1 MENLIK
7 TFYDNPLF
15 SFTILLLVVL
25 TLPPI
30 FEKIK
35 LPGLVGLLV
44 AGVLLGKN
52 GLHLIDPKSE
62 TIKLFSDIGKIYL
75 MFVAGLEIDLGEF
88 RKTKD
93 RSLSFG
99 FSTFIFP
106 LITGT
111 LVGRWF
117 DFSWNSSLLIGSL
130 LASHTLLGF
139 PIVQQLGKVKNR
151 AVIITVGATIFT
163 DISALLVLAVCVSI
177 HQGDFTPQSLILQL
191 VTLAIY
197 SAAVLF
203 GLDWAGKEFFRRT
216 GNQESNQ
223 FLFILL
229 SLLLASF
236 GAELIH
242 VEQIVGAFLAGLA
255 VNDVLGGSPVEE
267 KVEFVGSTLFIPF
280 FFIGMGLLLDVPTF
294 IETIQSDLLLVIGIV
309 GGLILS
315 KFVAAIV
322 IKTIYRY
329 DWDEG
334 LTMWSLSLPQVA
346 ATLAAALVAYE
357 TVNAQGERLI
367 SESVL
372 STIIVL
378 MLVTSILGPVLTDK
392 FARKLSVPT
401 ANLDIVPEI
410 ESASEQSKLSQI
422 FTVVVPIYNPR
433 TERDLIAMAAL
444 LARYQSG
451 VIIPLSIVPAHIHM
465 DDPLVDLAVQNSR
478 QLLQRAL
485 GVSQEFEIET
495 KPIIRIDDDV
505 ANGICRTAREYDAN
519 LIVMGW
525 SPNTSIRARLFGN
538 MIDRVFWSSHC
549 PVAVMRLLK
558 EPMMIQ
564 RILIPVKY
572 VSSQIRQIIQF
583 TQVFA
588 ETNQAQ
594 VTLLRVCDRKT
605 AKNEMIAFE
614 QELSQV
620 VDQLQPKIDMTVRT
634 IRSDN
639 VAQAVLQIS
648 SDYDLVILRSMR
660 RRTVAGLAVS
670 DVTTQL
676 LNKLN
681 CSIVLFGEPHNT

>member
-1 MENLIK
+1 MEKLLEQL
-7 TFYDNPLF
+7 YENPLF

-35 LPGLVGLLV
+35 LPGLVGLLF
-44 AGVLLGKN
+44 AGIVLGKD
-52 GLHLIDPKSE
+52 GLNLIDPKSE

-75 MFVAGLEIDLGEF
+75 MFVAGLEIDLAEF

-106 LITGT
+106 LLTGI
-111 LVGRWF
+111 LIGRWF
-117 DFSWNSSLLIGSL
+117 GFSWNTSFLIGSL

-163 DISALLVLAVCVSI
+163 DISALLVLAICVSI
-177 HQGDFTPQSLILQL
+177 HQGNFTPQSLIWQL

-203 GLDWAGKEFFRRT
+203 GLDWAGKAFFRRT

-229 SLLLASF
+229 ALLLASV
-236 GAELIH
+236 GAEMINI
-242 VEQIVGAFLAGLA
+242 EQIVGAFLAGLA
-255 VNDVLGGSPVEE
+255 VNDVLGGGPVEE

-315 KFVAAIV
+315 KLVAALV

-329 DWDEG
+329 QWDEG

-357 TVNAQGERLI
+357 TVNPQGERLI
-367 SESVL
+367 NESVL

-378 MLVTSILGPVLTDK
+378 MLITSILGPVLTDK
-392 FARKLSVPT
+392 FARKLPIPT
-401 ANLDIVPEI
+401 TDIELSTETEFV
-410 ESASEQSKLSQI
+410 SEQSKLARI

-433 TERDLIAMAAL
+433 TERDLIAIAGL
-444 LARYQSG
+444 IARYKSG
-451 VIIPLSIVPAHIHM
+451 LIIPLSITPAHIHM
-465 DDPLVDLAVQNSR
+465 DEPLLDIGLQNSR
-478 QLLQRAL
+478 QLLERAL
-485 GVSQEFEIET
+485 AVSQEFEIEA

-505 ANGICRTAREYDAN
+505 ANGICRTAREYNAN

-525 SPNTSIRARLFGN
+525 STKTSFQARLFGN
-538 MIDRVFWSSHC
+538 MIDRVFWCSHC
-549 PVAVMRLLK
+549 AVAVMRLLK
-558 EPMMIQ
+558 EPIMIQ
-564 RILIPVKY
+564 QVLIPVKY
-572 VSSQIRQIIQF
+572 LSSQIMQIIRF
-583 TQVFA
+583 TQLFA

-605 AKNEMIAFE
+605 SKNEMIAFE
-614 QELSQV
+614 EELSQV
-620 VDQLQPKIDMTVRT
+620 VAQLQPKIDMTVRT

-639 VAQAVLQIS
+639 VAQAVLQVS
-648 SDYDLVILRSMR
+648 QDYDMVMLRSMR

-670 DVTTQL
+670 DLTTQL
-676 LNKLN
+676 LKRLT
-681 CSIVLFGEPHNT
+681 CSIVLFGEPYNS

>member
-1 MENLIK
+1 MEKL
-7 TFYDNPLF
+7 FELLHENPLF

-25 TLPPI
+25 ILPPI

-52 GLHLIDPKSE
+52 GLDVIDPKSE

-75 MFVAGLEIDLGEF
+75 MFVAGLEIDLAEF
-88 RKTKD
+88 RRTKD
-93 RSLSFG
+93 RSLTFG

-106 LITGT
+106 LITGVA
-111 LVGRWF
+111 VGRWF
-117 DFSWNSSLLIGSL
+117 GFSWNTAFLIGSL

-177 HQGDFTPQSLILQL
+177 HHGNFTPQSLIFQL
-191 VTLAIY
+191 LALAIY
-197 SAAVLF
+197 AATVLF

-229 SLLLASF
+229 ALFLASF
-236 GAELIH
+236 GAELINI
-242 VEQIVGAFLAGLA
+242 EQIVGAFLAGLA
-255 VNDVLGGSPVEE
+255 VNDVIGGGPVEE
-267 KVEFVGSTLFIPF
+267 KIEFVGSTLFIPF

-294 IETIQSDLLLVIGIV
+294 IQTIQSDLLLVVGIV
-309 GGLILS
+309 GGLIIS

-322 IKTIYRY
+322 IKTVYRY
-329 DWDEG
+329 QWNEG

-357 TVNAQGERLI
+357 TVNTRGERLI
-367 SESVL
+367 NESVL

-392 FARKLSVPT
+392 FARKLSTPQSD
-401 ANLDIVPEI
+401 LELSPEP
-410 ESASEQSKLSQI
+410 ELSSEQSILAQI

-444 LARYQSG
+444 LARYKSG
-451 VIIPLSIVPAHIHM
+451 KIIPLSITQSQIHM
-465 DDPLVDLAVQNSR
+465 DDPLQEISLQNSQ
-478 QLLQRAL
+478 QLLDKAL
-485 GVSQEFEIET
+485 RVSQEFEIEA

-505 ANGICRTAREYDAN
+505 ANGICRTAREYNAN
-519 LIVMGW
+519 LIVMGL
-525 SPNTSIRARLFGN
+525 SANTSLSARLFGN
-538 MIDRVFWSSHC
+538 LIDRVFWSSHC

-564 RILIPVKY
+564 RVLIPVKY
-572 VSSQIRQIIQF
+572 LSSQIRQIIQF
-583 TQVFA
+583 TQLFA
-588 ETNQAQ
+588 ETNGAQ

-605 AKNEMIAFE
+605 SKNEMTALE
-614 QELSQV
+614 VELSQV
-620 VDQLQPKIDMTVRT
+620 VSQLQPKIEMTVRM

-639 VAQAVLQIS
+639 VAQAVLQVS
-648 SDYDLVILRSMR
+648 SDYDMVMLRSMR

-670 DVTTQL
+670 DLTTQL
-676 LNKLN
+676 LKRLT
-681 CSIVLFGEPHNT
+681 CSIVLFGEPLHS